1 MAHVV
6 RRRERALGSSERGP
20 AGIFLH
26 PPESEIGQ
34 VLVSGQTAGATH
46 WPQGCAVTCGL
57 DRRQPHAPSRWEVS
71 HEALDR
77 DC

>member
-6 RRRERALGSSERGP
+6 VRRERALRRSERAP

-26 PPESEIGQ
+26 PPENEFGQ
-34 VLVSGQTAGATH
+34 VLASGQLVGPAH
-46 WPQGCAVTCGL
+46 WPHDSAEVCGI
-57 DRRQPHAPSRWEVS
+57 DQRQPHAPSRWEVS

>member
-6 RRRERALGSSERGP
+6 RRWERALGSSERAL

-34 VLVSGQTAGATH
+34 ALASGQPVGPTH
-46 WPQGCAVTCGL
+46 WPHDGAATCGF